1 VLGNVETALRDAY
14 SFDVR
19 NFVDPVF
26 RSEIDAF
33 AQGVAGVLAV
43 DVHRLYTGSTASLAE
58 RLLAQQPAVD
68 AQGNAIPAGLLVLD
82 HAPFDWLEV
91 MT

>member
-1 VLGNVETALRDAY
+1 
-14 SFDVR
+14 
-19 NFVDPVF
+19 
-26 RSEIDAF
+26 
-33 AQGVAGVLAV
+33 
-43 DVHRLYTGSTASLAE
+43 VHRLYSGSTASLAE

-82 HAPFDWLEV
+82 DAPFDWLEV